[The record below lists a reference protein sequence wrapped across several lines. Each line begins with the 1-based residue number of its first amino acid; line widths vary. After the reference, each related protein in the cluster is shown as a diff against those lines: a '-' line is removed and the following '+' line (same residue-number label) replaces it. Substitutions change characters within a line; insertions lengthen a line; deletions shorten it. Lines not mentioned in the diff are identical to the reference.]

1 MQIFWLMKTYSYL
14 CIVKR
19 KQKVYTLK
27 LIDMSTQKKNQL
39 KEIMLLAWQFVKKNG
54 FTMGEALKCAW
65 ANMKLKARMADGI
78 VKFHFQKVDGTV
90 RQAFGTLKEGLI
102 GEVKGTGRK
111 PNDNLQVYWDT
122 EKEEY
127 RCFKKCNL
135 IKIA

>member
-39 KEIMLLAWQFVKKNG
+39 KEIMLLAWQFAKKNG

-65 ANMKLKARMADGI
+65 ANMKLKTRMADGI
-78 VKFHFQKVDGTV
+78 VKFYFQKVDGTV
-90 RQAFGTLKEGLI
+90 REAYGTLKATLLPP
-102 GEVKGTGRK
+102 VNGTDGRK
-111 PNDNLQVYWDT
+111 KSDTVQVYYDT
-122 EKEEY
+122 EKSAW
-127 RCFKKCNL
+127 RSFKKANL
-135 IKIA
+135 EPV